1 MEQIRNYVEAL
12 FASLPKT
19 KDIVQMKLDMLENL
33 EEKYHAYLAEGKNEN
48 EAAGLVIASIGS
60 LDDLRAE
67 LGLSEETSEA
77 PLEDARTA
85 DPALAAE
92 YRKFKTSMGVGIA
105 VAVALFILSP
115 VSYIF
120 GVSVFSKT
128 VGIFLFFLC
137 IAAGVGLCI
146 LFGVREEYY
155 EDMLGL
161 KKKDDEGSG
170 RLTKLFSAIA
180 FPIAAVIYLCLG
192 FFADLWHPGWI
203 IFVVTGV
210 LTGAIAAIEE
220 YRRG

>member
-12 FASLPKT
+12 FSSLPKSRE
-19 KDIVQMKLDMLENL
+19 IVQMKLDMLENL
-33 EEKYHAYLAEGKNEN
+33 EEKYNACLAEGKSGN

-67 LGLSEETSEA
+67 LGLPDEA
-77 PLEDARTA
+77 SGADCPQALSA
-85 DPALAAE
+85 DPALAEE
-92 YRKFKTSMGVGIA
+92 YRKFKTTMGIGIA
-105 VAVALFILSP
+105 AAVALFILSP
-115 VSYIF
+115 VSYLF
-120 GVSVFSKT
+120 GEHVFSQV

-137 IAAGVGLCI
+137 IAAGTGLCI

-161 KKKDDEGSG
+161 KKRGGEGSG
-170 RLTKLFSAIA
+170 RLTKLFSAIV
-180 FPIAAVIYLCLG
+180 FPVAAVIYLCLG
-192 FFADLWHPGWI
+192 FFGGWWDPGWI
-203 IFVVTGV
+203 IFVVAGV